1 LRFRYCTDE
10 KGKLVKKALVYTQEE
25 HGINNS
31 DVDPQAIFI
40 VERLC
45 ANGFESYIVGGAV
58 RDLILGK
65 KPKDFDIVSAAN
77 PARIKRIFRN
87 ARVIGNRF
95 RLVHVYF
102 GPKIFEVSTF
112 RSIKDGPT
120 SNTFGTI
127 EEDVL
132 RRDFTVNALFYD
144 PVKQVVVDFVG
155 GMKDIKNKKIRPI
168 IPVSHIFTD
177 DPVRMIRAIKYGA
190 ATGFELPFS
199 LRLKIRQYSF
209 LLSEVSASRLT
220 EEILKIIH
228 SSQAGRIV
236 EDLDNAGLYRYLQP
250 QAAALFKTKP
260 GYKEQYLEAMASL
273 NQEGWRGLPGEA
285 LSALIRDY
293 LEDAADWKGDR
304 GDPAPSLT
312 ERYKAAFMAARKF
325 VLPMNPP
332 RLELDHAIKLLFAKH
347 GVILKRGRL
356 HDKKPRGASHNTA
369 LPKHGADGPEKS
381 SPESANP
388 KASSRRRRRRKKPA
402 ESAQT
407 PPQ

>member
-1 LRFRYCTDE
+1 LRIRYSTDE

-132 RRDFTVNALFYD
+132 RRDFTINALFYD

-155 GMKDIKNKKIRPI
+155 GMKDIKYKKIRPI

-177 DPVRMIRAIKYGA
+177 DPVRMIRAVKYGA

-220 EEILKIIH
+220 EEIFKIIH
-228 SSQAGRIV
+228 SSQAGCIV
-236 EDLDNAGLYRYLQP
+236 EDLDNAGLYKYLQP
-250 QAAALFKTKP
+250 QAADLFKTKQ
-260 GYKEQYLEAMASL
+260 GYKEQYLQTMASL
-273 NQEGWRGLPGEA
+273 NQEGWKDLPGEA

-304 GDPAPSLT
+304 GDPALSLA
-312 ERYKAAFMAARKF
+312 ERYKAVFMAARKF

-332 RLELDHAIKLLFAKH
+332 RLELDHAVKLLFAKH
-347 GVILKRGRL
+347 GVTLKRGRI
-356 HDKKPRGASHNTA
+356 HDKNPKDLNHNQAYSKQGA
-369 LPKHGADGPEKS
+369 GRPEIS
-381 SPESANP
+381 IPESANL
-388 KASSRRRRRRKKPA
+388 KASSKRRRRRRKPA